1 MPLSISFT
9 LHLSSFILS
18 MTARLPQAV
27 LTCAIIVMLKLMSSN
42 FLARIIEKKRE
53 RLAEA
58 KAARAPEEM
67 RREALAVRAGARGH
81 AFRAALER
89 VERVNVIAEFKRASP
104 SKGEIRVGA
113 SAEETARA
121 YERGGA
127 AAISVLT
134 EEDHFR
140 GSLRDLAEV
149 KRSTRLPVLR
159 KDFIFDEYQ
168 IYESAT
174 ARADALLLIVAA
186 LDDDALARL
195 LSLAEDELGMDALVE
210 VHTAEEMA
218 RARGA
223 GARVVGVNNRDL
235 RTFEVRL
242 ETSVELAAHADAAGS
257 LLVSESGIRGAEVI
271 RRLRACGYGAFLVGE
286 TLMRAG
292 RPDEALRSLT
302 GADGDGLA
310 SENEGGLASEAS

>member
-1 MPLSISFT
+1 ME
-9 LHLSSFILS
+9 
-18 MTARLPQAV
+18 
-27 LTCAIIVMLKLMSSN
+27 SSN
-42 FLARIIEKKRE
+42 FLAGIIEKKRG
-53 RLAEA
+53 RLAVA
-58 KAARAPEEM
+58 KAARAPEEV
-67 RREALAVRAGARGH
+67 RREALAVRANARRH
-81 AFRAALER
+81 AFRASLER
-89 VERVNVIAEFKRASP
+89 ADRVNVIAEFKRASP

-113 SAEETARA
+113 SAGETARA

-210 VHTAEEMA
+210 VHTAEELA

-257 LLVSESGIRGAEVI
+257 LLVSESGIRGAEDI

-302 GADGDGLA
+302 GADGDGLT
-310 SENEGGLASEAS
+310 SENEGGPASEAS